1 MSSNWRKRLAEL
13 ILGAGLDAQR
23 LPPGGYRSIYVRLLK
38 YALPYLFP
46 DMALAI
52 TTMVL
57 LSVSNGAVPFL
68 IKKFIDQLSSFKSL
82 ADVHRLSLEIL
93 GVFIVRALTEFI
105 SDYITGVIGMR
116 TACDLRADFNDR
128 LQHLPLS
135 FFNWASTGGLLMRV
149 LSDVQAASSVVT
161 ASLFSII
168 GDSLTLVALTG
179 AVFVT
184 DWRLALIGFVVFPA
198 AVLPVIRVA
207 KRVRRATRDTRQKL
221 SDISALVQETA
232 QGCRV
237 VKAFGMEDH
246 ESERFQRELR
256 RQLRFARR
264 VMRISASTDPLI
276 EILGAIG
283 VVAILWVG
291 TGSVIQG
298 TRSAGT
304 FAAFIAAMLLLYR
317 PFKRLAGTNNAIQQ
331 GLISAERIFQVIDH
345 VPEILDA
352 PDALGLEARTH
363 TIEFRNVS
371 FHYDAATGSVLHGIN
386 LHIRAGEVVALVGMS
401 GGGKSTLADLIP
413 RFYDPQEGAVLIDGI
428 DVRRYSIRSLRS
440 QIAIVGQNTFLFNDN
455 ICANICYGS
464 PGKSFDEVVS
474 AARLA
479 NAHDFISRLPQGYET
494 GVGEFG
500 VRLSG
505 GERQRIAIARA
516 LLKNAPIL
524 ILDEPTSNLDSG
536 SEQVVQD
543 AIERLMQNRTTL
555 LIAHRLSTVRHADR
569 IFVLVKGKIVE
580 QGRHDELHA
589 LAGEYRRLC
598 DLQFVSHQPEG
609 GEANV

>member
-1 MSSNWRKRLAEL
+1 M
-13 ILGAGLDAQR
+13 GAGLDAQR

-38 YALPYLFP
+38 YARPYLFP

-57 LSVSNGAVPFL
+57 LSASNGAVPFL

-82 ADVHRLSLEIL
+82 ADVHLLSLEIL
-93 GVFIVRALTEFI
+93 GLFIVRALTEFI
-105 SDYITGVIGMR
+105 SDYVTGVIGMR

-149 LSDVQAASSVVT
+149 LSDAQAASSVVT

-221 SDISALVQETA
+221 SDITALIQETA

-246 ESERFQRELR
+246 ESERFRRELR
-256 RQLRFARR
+256 HQLRFARR

-317 PFKRLAGTNNAIQQ
+317 PFKRLAGTN
-331 GLISAERIFQVIDH
+331 
-345 VPEILDA
+345 
-352 PDALGLEARTH
+352 
-363 TIEFRNVS
+363 IEFRKVS
-371 FHYDAATGSVLHGIN
+371 FHYDAANGSVLHGIN
-386 LHIRAGEVVALVGMS
+386 LHLRAGEVVALVGMS

-464 PGKSFDEVVS
+464 PGKSFDEVVK
-474 AARLA
+474 AAQLA
-479 NAHDFISRLPQGYET
+479 NAHDFISHLPQGYET

-500 VRLSG
+500 IRLSG

-536 SEQVVQD
+536 SEQVVQ
-543 AIERLMQNRTTL
+543 AALERLMQNRTTL

-598 DLQFVSHQPEG
+598 DLQFVARQPEG
-609 GEANV
+609 EQANF